1 MSAWRP
7 EERSPKRRQ
16 KPVSAEAAR
25 EIAALEGV
33 LAGERYLDS
42 QIIGHWPRG
51 VCKACWDRPHL
62 HTPEGLLP
70 VRHGDVIAES
80 RVVGCYQP

>member
-25 EIAALEGV
+25 EIAALEGM

-51 VCKACWDRPHL
+51 VCKAC
-62 HTPEGLLP
+62 
-70 VRHGDVIAES
+70 
-80 RVVGCYQP
+80 